1 MIRAALAG
9 CALAALVAVLS
20 GCGSSAKASASEQ
33 LVQRQADL
41 YQIDQ
46 IEKKW
51 HDASSHQNIDEFM
64 SLWAPDATFQAGPV
78 TVAGKANLRKFFLT
92 KVQSFNPQNHWVSDT
107 PAYKIKLSVNGDK
120 GRIYFQC
127 HYVDVKT
134 GKVVST
140 VGADNEIAKINGKWL
155 ITHTNAAS
163 VTLTQ

>member
-1 MIRAALAG
+1 MRALLAG
-9 CALAALVAVLS
+9 CALAAIVAVVS
-20 GCGSSAKASASEQ
+20 GCGGSGKASAAEQ
-33 LVQRQADL
+33 LQQRQSDL

-46 IEKKW
+46 IERKW
-51 HDASSHQNIDEFM
+51 HDASSHQNIDEMM
-64 SLWAPDATFQAGPV
+64 SIWAPDATFQVGPL
-78 TVAGKANLRKFFLT
+78 TVAGKANIRTFFLT
-92 KVQSFNPQNHWVSDT
+92 KVQSFNPKNHWVSDT

-134 GKVVST
+134 GKIVST